1 MDYNFK
7 NIYIGT
13 IIKEFM
19 QDKNIEENRILYFLK
34 IQKTSLHLMYKE
46 KSLDSEIFLKWSKL
60 LKYNLSRTY
69 SQHLI
74 LYAPA
79 PKTIGI

>member
-7 NIYIGT
+7 NIHIGT

-34 IQKTSLHLMYKE
+34 IQKTFLHLMYKE
-46 KSLDSEIFLKWSKL
+46 KGLESETFLKYL
-60 LKYNLSRTY
+60 NC
-69 SQHLI
+69 
-74 LYAPA
+74 
-79 PKTIGI
+79 